1 MLKQNSLSW
10 RKISILFMMVYAM
23 AYNGV
28 TFPYSP
34 HVYRNAFFTKESS
47 HIQNVIL

>member
-1 MLKQNSLSW
+1 
-10 RKISILFMMVYAM
+10 M

-34 HVYRNAFFTKESS
+34 HVYRNAVFTKESS
-47 HIQNVIL
+47 HIQNVICKKEMNNEARYSLSKK